1 MNARRAITALILG
14 AALGAAPAVA
24 AVAAVGWMPC
34 CLVKPHGGE
43 HTTMMEP
50 EPKSVPV
57 ASPCHGEPKTGMRCC
72 LSEAD
77 SQTLPVAT
85 STGATAG
92 KDLLPAELAV
102 APAIL
107 AAISATAD
115 GPRSRPR
122 TRDPDRLRL
131 LSRLLL

>member
-1 MNARRAITALILG
+1 MNGRRVITVLFLG
-14 AALGAAPAVA
+14 VALGAAPAVA
-24 AVAAVGWMPC
+24 TVAAVGWMPC
-34 CLVKPHGGE
+34 CLV
-43 HTTMMEP
+43 EP
-50 EPKSVPV
+50 EPKSVPM
-57 ASPCHGEPKTGMRCC
+57 ASPCHGEPQTGMRCC

-77 SQTLPVAT
+77 SEALPVAAA
-85 STGATAG
+85 TGATAG

-102 APAIL
+102 APAMH
-107 AAISATAD
+107 AAGPPTAD